1 MIWHNLLSSNR
12 HASRHAAYALPLAQH
27 RPKMNA
33 NVRAKT
39 TSALLLVFSVMFR
52 PVASAAFR
60 AVGRGAARRVPAAFA
75 ARRDIFRTPPRA
87 FRVFGG
93 ADRPASSL
101 HLSSSAAAG
110 NAAPSDVRIPVTLM
124 SGFLGSGK
132 TTALKH
138 LLENKAGVRV
148 GVIVNDVAEVNI
160 DSKLINSSPGSS
172 SAGVGSGISAAVELQ
187 NGCACCSL
195 ADELMDGVAGLL
207 AGRDLDHVVIEL
219 SGVANPLSVVS
230 NWEEAEAAGHPACDR
245 TALRQV
251 VTVVDSST
259 FGTDWMTWDS
269 AGDRAGWTEE
279 GDECSAARRIPEL
292 LAEQIEGGN
301 TILMNKADIADGA
314 RVAEASLLVK
324 SINEKATVHTVEFG
338 KIDVAEIF
346 GPVAAAAPKEVEK
359 TVESKC
365 GDSTCKE
372 PACNEP
378 SHAEKTV
385 ESKCGDSTC
394 KEPACNEPSHA
405 EKPVESKCADS
416 TCKEPACDDPT
427 CADPACGEPTC
438 TDPTHDHSPSPAPV
452 KKPADDL
459 GIKSFVYRAE
469 RPFEAQRLLSVL
481 NRWPVPS
488 KDDLNLSELA
498 DAASNGFV
506 TDDGSEEKSPFIGV
520 IRSKGFAWM
529 APARWSGR
537 GEDSWRHDTAMYW
550 SHAGRHFGIT
560 TAGKWWGTITKEKVK
575 EIFSF
580 NEPEYNRIMAEDWV
594 TEEFG
599 DRRQEVVFI
608 GVGLNEEGIRA
619 TLDNS
624 LLNDEEMEAYREN
637 VRKIVDTSMSS
648 GI

>member
-1 MIWHNLLSSNR
+1 
-12 HASRHAAYALPLAQH
+12 
-27 RPKMNA
+27 MNA

-39 TSALLLVFSVMFR
+39 TSALLLVVAVMFR

-195 ADELMDGVAGLL
+195 ADELMDGVSGLL

-365 GDSTCKE
+365 
-372 PACNEP
+372 
-378 SHAEKTV
+378 
-385 ESKCGDSTC
+385 
-394 KEPACNEPSHA
+394 
-405 EKPVESKCADS
+405 ADS
-416 TCKEPACDDPT
+416 TCKEPACDDPSHRHDHT
-427 CADPACGEPTC
+427 HAHVHDDGAAACDDPVCDDPTHDHAHDDGAAACGDPTC

-498 DAASNGFV
+498 DAASDGFV

-637 VRKIVDTSMSS
+637 VQKIVDTSISS